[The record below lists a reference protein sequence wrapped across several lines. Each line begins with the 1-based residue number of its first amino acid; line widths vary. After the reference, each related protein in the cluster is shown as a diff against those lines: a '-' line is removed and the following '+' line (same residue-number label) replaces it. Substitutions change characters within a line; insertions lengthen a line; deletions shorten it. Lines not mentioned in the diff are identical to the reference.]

1 MRIRIE
7 SNFFIVGFEGK
18 ELEASEGTTLRQLLG
33 KLAGFAEGRIEFF
46 RRGSDELD
54 TDDWEVHVNGIPYH
68 KCRAQLET
76 LLADSDLVE
85 VRMNMMGGG

>member
-7 SNFFIVGFEGK
+7 SNFFILGFDGK
-18 ELEASEGTTLRQLLG
+18 ELEASEGTTLRQMLS
-33 KLAGFAEGRIEFF
+33 KLAGFAEERIEFF

-54 TDDWEVHVNGIPYH
+54 TDDWEINVNGMPYH

-76 LLADSDLVE
+76 LLAAGDLLE